1 MRNQGLQSER
11 FELKYHVSERASAKI
26 RNCLRSRLSPDP
38 HAGGPKARGYSVY
51 SIYFDSRDFELRQR
65 TLNGDRNRY
74 KLRMRYYDLEPTS
87 PVFLE
92 IKRRQ
97 GHAILKERCAISREA
112 ADHFLGGGTLAP
124 DDLLDPSPG
133 EISALQTFERQA
145 RLLNARPITKVCYG
159 REAWENE
166 EDHDVRVTFDRDVLT
181 APCTDKRVSS
191 PPDDP
196 LNVFGRDVILELKFT
211 GRYPLWMAELVR
223 HCNLLAGS
231 AAKYVDGLMLLEEC
245 GRIRPGTST
254 LPHSSQTRN
263 VRGNAGGN
271 AGRNV
276 MAFAGG
282 SR

>member
-11 FELKYHVSERASAKI
+11 FELKYHVTEQASARI
-26 RNCLRSRLSPDP
+26 RNCLKSRLAPDRN
-38 HAGGPKARGYSVY
+38 AGSSKSMGYPVY

-74 KLRMRYYDLEPTS
+74 KLRMRYYDLEADS

-97 GHAILKERCAISREA
+97 GHAILKERCAITREA
-112 ADHFLGGGTLAP
+112 ADHFLAGGTLTP
-124 DDLLDPSPG
+124 DDLLDPSPK
-133 EISALQTFERQA
+133 EISALRNFARQA
-145 RLLNARPITKVCYG
+145 QLLNARPITKVCYD
-159 REAWENE
+159 REAWENP
-166 EDHDVRVTFDRDVLT
+166 EDHDVRVTFDREVLT

-191 PPDDP
+191 PPDHP

-231 AAKYVDGLMLLEEC
+231 AAKYVDGLILLEEC
-245 GRIRPGTST
+245 GRIRPGRSGHPP
-254 LPHSSQTRN
+254 LPTDSRRN
-263 VRGNAGGN
+263 AP
-271 AGRNV
+271 
-276 MAFAGG
+276 AFAGG